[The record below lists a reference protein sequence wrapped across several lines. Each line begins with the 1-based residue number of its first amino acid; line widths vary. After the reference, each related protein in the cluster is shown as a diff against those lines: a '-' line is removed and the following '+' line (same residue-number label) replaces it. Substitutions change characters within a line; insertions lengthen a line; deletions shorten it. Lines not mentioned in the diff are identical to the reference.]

1 MKKIALLGDSIR
13 LIGYG
18 TKVPEL
24 LGNEYEV
31 WQPDDNCR
39 FAQYTFCMIAAE
51 WGKHLEGCELIHWNN
66 GLWDTCHRFDDG
78 CFSTIEEY
86 VRSMKRIA
94 RILLRLSKNVVFA
107 TTTPTKPKHKD
118 QNNEE
123 IDAYNAAV
131 VPELRKM
138 GVIINDLASFVKED
152 INGYICDD
160 LIHLSAKGIDA
171 CANQIAS
178 FIKNTLEK

>member
-13 LIGYG
+13 QIGYG

-24 LGNEYEV
+24 LGDEYEV

-51 WGKHLEGCELIHWNN
+51 WGVHLEGCEFIHWNN

-78 CFSTIEEY
+78 CFSSIEEY

-94 RILLRLSKNVVFA
+94 RVLQRYTKKLVFA
-107 TTTPTKPKHKD
+107 TTTPVNPVKGD
-118 QNNEE
+118 QNNDE
-123 IDAYNAAV
+123 IDAYNAAL
-131 VPELRKM
+131 VPELRAM
-138 GVIINDLASFVKED
+138 GVIINDLSSLVKENID
-152 INGYICDD
+152 EYICDD
-160 LIHLSAKGIDA
+160 LIHLSVKGIDV
-171 CANQIAS
+171 CATRVAS
-178 FIKNTLEK
+178 FIKDIINR